1 MSREDTG
8 FAAEPNLSPFPI
20 TWTTKP
26 GLKLAF
32 LGVQGCRHSRIVD

>member
-1 MSREDTG
+1 MSREDTES
-8 FAAEPNLSPFPI
+8 AAEPNLSPFPI

-32 LGVQGCRHSRIVD
+32 LGVRGCRHSSIVD